1 MKRIFLL
8 CSLLA
13 LVACAQPAPPPP
25 AAAAPPPPP
34 PPPPAQHNFT
44 VFFDWDRANVT
55 PDGQQIVE
63 AAAATYKTAP
73 GPVQVV
79 GHTDTSGTAA
89 FNQKLS
95 DRRAQ
100 NVAKVLVQSGVP
112 QDQLNVS
119 GVGENDLKVPTPDGV
134 REAQNRRTEIIVGGG
149 GAAPPPAAAP
159 PSPPSPSSSMAPPP
173 PEGSSA
179 PPPGGPSA
187 PPPPPPSQQ

>member
-8 CSLLA
+8 GLLLT

-34 PPPPAQHNFT
+34 PPPPPMEHNFT

-55 PDGQQIVE
+55 LDGRQIVE
-63 AAAATYKTAP
+63 AAAAYYKQGP
-73 GPVQVV
+73 GPVQVT
-79 GHTDTSGTAA
+79 GHTDTSGSAA

-95 DRRAQ
+95 VRRAQ

-112 QDQLNVS
+112 QDQLNVT

-149 GAAPPPAAAP
+149 GAAPPPPAAAAP
-159 PSPPSPSSSMAPPP
+159 PPPAAPPP
-173 PEGSSA
+173 T
-179 PPPGGPSA
+179 
-187 PPPPPPSQQ
+187 QQ